1 MTTSDAPAPRDYTVD
16 AVDKAMQV
24 LGVVAAQPGLGV
36 SEIARRCGDGRARV
50 FRLLRTLEGRGLVAR
65 SGEAPTYRLGY
76 AALLLGS
83 AAASQIDIAR
93 LAQPVMRELG
103 RATDETVQLRVRDGT
118 EALCIAKWEPDRD
131 IRSVAVVGR
140 RRPLHAGSGK
150 LLLAQ
155 APEEVRAA
163 VLAGLDAPRAAALAR
178 ELERLREAE
187 SIVTRGELSSDAIGL
202 AVPVRDHRGA
212 LAGLLHIGGPA
223 QRFGEERVAAILEL
237 LRGAARSLSRGL
249 GAPGRAEAG

>member
-1 MTTSDAPAPRDYTVD
+1 MTTPTAPAAPRDYTVD
-16 AVDKAMQV
+16 AVDKAIQI
-24 LGVVAAQPGLGV
+24 LGIIAANPGLGV
-36 SEIARRCGDGRARV
+36 SEIARRCGDSRARV
-50 FRLLRTLEGRGLVAR
+50 FRLLRTLEGRDLVAR
-65 SGEAPTYRLGY
+65 LGETPAYRLGY

-83 AAASQIDIAR
+83 AAAAQIDIAR

-155 APEEVRAA
+155 APEEVRAS
-163 VLAGLDAPRAAALAR
+163 VLAGLGAAEAAALAG
-178 ELERLREAE
+178 ELEGLRDAEA
-187 SIVTRGELSSDAIGL
+187 IVTRGELSSDAIGL
-202 AVPVRDHRGA
+202 AVPVRDHRGVLVA
-212 LAGLLHIGGPA
+212 LLHIGGPS
-223 QRFGEERVAAILEL
+223 QRFGEERVAAILDL
-237 LRGAARSLSRGL
+237 LRGAARRLSMAL
-249 GAPGRAEAG
+249 GAAAS